1 MVAIVGSGVV
11 LALRGLRL
19 WRTFTSFNG
28 SVTTALAI
36 VTEAAAVAELH
47 ADAVSKR
54 TEQFAVQTARLQES
68 IARLQVLTSAANDVR
83 RQVNA
88 FTRAMPKK

>member
-1 MVAIVGSGVV
+1 MGSGVV

-28 SVTTALAI
+28 SVTTALAV

-68 IARLQVLTSAANDVR
+68 LARLRVLTSAADEVR
-83 RQVNA
+83 RQVSSLG
-88 FTRAMPKK
+88 RAMPKK